1 MPKRKPLKCWVIIRE
16 DLKYSYE
23 SIFNI
28 GIQNIVLPFF
38 SEYNPNIREEWINDG
53 TRVETFTMF
62 NISFI
67 EELEKDLIESGHI
80 YKWIYDKKIAV
91 GILIEP
97 TRFQFKDTLLQNT
110 LTLKQYSKHRMSQFN
125 EKIVEKDDI

>member
-23 SIFNI
+23 RIFNI

-67 EELEKDLIESGHI
+67 EELEKDLIEAGHI
-80 YKWIYDKKIAV
+80 YKWIYDKK
-91 GILIEP
+91 
-97 TRFQFKDTLLQNT
+97 
-110 LTLKQYSKHRMSQFN
+110 
-125 EKIVEKDDI
+125 